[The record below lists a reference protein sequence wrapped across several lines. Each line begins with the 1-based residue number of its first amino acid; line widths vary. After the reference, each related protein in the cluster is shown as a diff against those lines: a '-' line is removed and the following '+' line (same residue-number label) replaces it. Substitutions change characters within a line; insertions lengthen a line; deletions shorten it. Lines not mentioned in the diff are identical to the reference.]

1 MPELGIDP
9 LDPDFIK
16 KQHDEKVEE
25 KEIIKHKKEDGSYL
39 VREIYKERSDIIKY
53 KYEKRIKEEAYL
65 KL

>member
-53 KYEKRIKEEAYL
+53 NY
-65 KL
+65 